1 MCEKDAAL
9 IPMVQEMMIENVR
22 KTGVNVEV
30 ERLPAS
36 HSPFLSM
43 PEETANLVLKIAK
56 KGL

>member
-1 MCEKDAAL
+1 
-9 IPMVQEMMIENVR
+9 MVQEMMIDNMR
-22 KTGVNVEV
+22 KAGVNVDV

-43 PEETANLVLKIAK
+43 PEETAKLVLKIAK

>member
-1 MCEKDAAL
+1 
-9 IPMVQEMMIENVR
+9 MVQEMMIENVLQ
-22 KTGVNVEV
+22 TGVNVDV

-43 PEETANLVLKIAK
+43 PEETAKLVLKIAK

>member
-1 MCEKDAAL
+1 MCDKDAAL
-9 IPMVQEMMIENVR
+9 IPMVQEMMIENVLQ
-22 KTGVNVEV
+22 TGVNVDV

-43 PEETANLVLKIAK
+43 PEETAKLVLKIAK